1 MDTAEKT
8 ENNAAGMSAVL
19 IQMLKGV
26 LYEDLR
32 PDLWRD
38 LLLFRAQVGD
48 YFCRIGLVLFI
59 DEAEGYAF
67 LRQKEEESGEEPSES
82 PKEPLP
88 RLVPRRQ
95 LSYPLS
101 LLLVLLRKKLVEQDA
116 GGGQTRLILTRE
128 EIIDMIRVF
137 LPESANEARLIEQID
152 THINR
157 VVEYGFLR
165 RLKGETGRFEVRRI
179 IKALVDAD
187 WLTDLSDKLTEYR
200 NHAARE

>member
-1 MDTAEKT
+1 MNHTNET
-8 ENNAAGMSAVL
+8 ENRAGGISPVL

-38 LLLFRAQVGD
+38 LLLFRAQAGD
-48 YFCRIGLVLFI
+48 YFERIGLSLFI

-67 LRQKEEESGEEPSES
+67 LRQKEESEEDAAEEA
-82 PKEPLP
+82 KEPLP

-128 EIIDMIRVF
+128 QIIDMIQVF

-152 THINR
+152 SHINR

-165 RLKGETGRFEVRRI
+165 RLKGEESRFEVRRI

-187 WLTDLSDKLTEYR
+187 WLTDLNDKLTEYR
-200 NHAARE
+200 NHASA

>member
-1 MDTAEKT
+1 LNTMNEI
-8 ENNAAGMSAVL
+8 ENSSGGISPVL

-26 LYEDLR
+26 LYEDFR

-38 LLLFRAQVGD
+38 LLTFRASVTD
-48 YFCRIGLVLFI
+48 YFDRIGLMLFI

-67 LRQKEEESGEEPSES
+67 LRQQEESEEETTEET
-82 PKEPLP
+82 KEQLP
-88 RLVPRRQ
+88 RLVHRRQ

-116 GGGQTRLILTRE
+116 GGGQIRLILTRE
-128 EIIDMIRVF
+128 QIIDMIQIF
-137 LPESANEARLIEQID
+137 LPEAGNEARLIEQID
-152 THINR
+152 SHINR

-165 RLKGETGRFEVRRI
+165 RLKGEENRFEVRRI

-187 WLTDLSDKLTEYR
+187 WLMNLNDKLTEYK
-200 NHAARE
+200 NHGSA